1 MRTPA
6 ATLVLL
12 VFASPAFSANEDPV
26 LLEKHKDCF
35 VHALPAWPAR
45 GDHVERLV
53 ERGHSLLHTSRA
65 TGKMTRMVAATGTV
79 AINTRRISYRV
90 TRILGVAA
98 DAERLYVVRWSSG
111 RIFDAP
117 PAKGAAVK
125 GGRYELRVFW
135 LADGSRLS
143 APPLAPGGL
152 PSAAPQPSLE
162 AGPLKLVPGGVS
174 CFGTSARY
182 KGRTLR

>member
-12 VFASPAFSANEDPV
+12 VFASQALSANEDPV
-26 LLEKHKDCF
+26 LLEKHEDCF
-35 VHALPAWPAR
+35 VHALRAWPAR

-53 ERGHSLLHTSRA
+53 ARGHSLLHTARA
-65 TGKMTRMVAATGTV
+65 TGKMTRLVPATGTV

-90 TRILGVAA
+90 TRVLGVAA
-98 DAERLYVVRWSSG
+98 DAKRLYVVLWSSG

-117 PAKGAAVK
+117 PAQGAAVK
-125 GGRYELRVFW
+125 GGRYALRVFW
-135 LADGSRLS
+135 LADGSELS
-143 APPLAPGGL
+143 SPPLGPGGL
-152 PSAAPQPSLE
+152 PAAAPEPSLG

-174 CFGTSARY
+174 CFGTKARY
-182 KGRTLR
+182 EGRTLR